1 MIYVTVIKNKQNIV
15 TLEATGH
22 SGYAESGSDIVCS
35 SVSTLLT
42 NLANGITE
50 IVKAEAKV
58 VVDENIPHLSVSLTE
73 TDVDKQKS
81 AQILMQS
88 TLLSLKQV
96 AKEFSKYIKIKEMQ
110 ND

>member
-1 MIYVTVIKNKQNIV
+1 MIYITVIKNKQNIV

-73 TDVDKQKS
+73 TDSGKQKS
-81 AQILMQS
+81 AQILMRS

-96 AKEFSKYIKIKEMQ
+96 ANEFSKYIKIKEMQ

>member
-22 SGYAESGSDIVCS
+22 SGYAEAGSDIVCS

-50 IVKAEAKV
+50 IVKAQAKV
-58 VVDENIPHLSVSLTE
+58 VVDENIPHLSVSLME
-73 TDVDKQKS
+73 TDADKQKS

>member
-22 SGYAESGSDIVCS
+22 SGYAESGLDIVCS

-50 IVKAEAKV
+50 IIKAQAKV
-58 VVDENIPHLSVSLTE
+58 VVDENIPHLSVCLTE
-73 TDVDKQKS
+73 TDADKQKS
-81 AQILMQS
+81 AQILMKS